1 MAITTLFGINGV
13 GKDTIAENLRKKN
26 PEITVS
32 SVSRMLMY
40 ILGISKTY
48 DVREKVT
55 EEQYKIL
62 ESIPQTQMVKIEN
75 EEYRRILEK
84 IAKEDKKVIF
94 INHLVTAM
102 RHGEDVQYLTKRLTP
117 DWYID
122 LNENL
127 IQLVAPSNVIAI
139 RRMNDATRVR
149 SSNIEQI
156 EEHQALC
163 SNEWERIMSRGP
175 EVKQKMHIVDNISL
189 ERAVEDVENI
199 AIKEKKNI
207 QIDDDIAELLVR
219 SGCYV
224 NANKTNDKLIKA
236 PNGDIIPA
244 YLSCRLA
251 ISDVKTRELLE
262 RGLIGRVKQEFKDDV
277 TIAGMATAGIP
288 WAHSIAQKLELPML
302 YVRSSEKAY
311 GLKGLIEGNL
321 KYASKKAIIVDDV
334 LYTGDTV
341 KKAQEVLKQN
351 GIETVGVACIATL
364 RDKIVNDLTKNNIK
378 VINLTHYTNLLEAAK
393 RNHILDE
400 KEYEKYKVAD
410 ELYMEMPDIMKVT
423 KFMMSYL
430 RGNEKKLSIETE
442 VEGNIQDFF
451 NEKDRLHM
459 ADVQG
464 LFLGGLAIRRGAI
477 IVLLFSMAALVLMKA
492 DWKRLIPQMYQRV
505 LAVFLA
511 LTAVAGFL
519 FSRDFN
525 KYFVIFHHIF
535 FNNNLWILDPAEDY
549 MIRMLPEGFF
559 YDMVMRIGSIFAVFL
574 IVSFVCSI
582 VQKKINKRCGSR

>member
-1 MAITTLFGINGV
+1 MKFKKIFILTFILFAIL
-13 GKDTIAENLRKKN
+13 TIKS
-26 PEITVS
+26 TVS
-32 SVSRMLMY
+32 AKYVY
-40 ILGISKTY
+40 NYT
-48 DVREKVT
+48 EKVA
-55 EEQYKIL
+55 EL
-62 ESIPQTQMVKIEN
+62 EIDRTAPIIIIEYSTKEPTNQNVIVKIISN
-75 EEYRRILEK
+75 EE
-84 IAKEDKKVIF
+84 
-94 INHLVTAM
+94 
-102 RHGEDVQYLTKRLTP
+102 VQ
-117 DWYID
+117 
-122 LNENL
+122 
-127 IQLVAPSNVIAI
+127 
-139 RRMNDATRVR
+139 
-149 SSNIEQI
+149 
-156 EEHQALC
+156 
-163 SNEWERIMSRGP
+163 
-175 EVKQKMHIVDNISL
+175 EV
-189 ERAVEDVENI
+189 
-199 AIKEKKNI
+199 
-207 QIDDDIAELLVR
+207 
-219 SGCYV
+219 SGW
-224 NANKTNDKLIKA
+224 T
-236 PNGDIIPA
+236 
-244 YLSCRLA
+244 
-251 ISDVKTRELLE
+251 LLE
-262 RGLIGRVKQEFKDDV
+262 DRKTLI
-277 TIAGMATAGIP
+277 
-288 WAHSIAQKLELPML
+288 
-302 YVRSSEKAY
+302 
-311 GLKGLIEGNL
+311 
-321 KYASKKAIIVDDV
+321 
-334 LYTGDTV
+334 
-341 KKAQEVLKQN
+341 
-351 GIETVGVACIATL
+351 
-364 RDKIVNDLTKNNIK
+364 
-378 VINLTHYTNLLEAAK
+378 
-393 RNHILDE
+393 

-582 VQKKINKRCGSR
+582 VQKKINKRCDSR

>member
-364 RDKIVNDLTKNNIK
+364 RDKIVNDLTVTSSKEEIIETLGKPTFEDYGIIGYKGKNIYIFFGNDYVSVYRIEEDTDGYDKFLEIQKEFRKEKNVKSLISKLVDLWDDFDKYEVKSNYVNIIYSLRGIK
-378 VINLTHYTNLLEAAK
+378 VQINVTNENGFIFYNNYIGKMDDNLDIFNFKELNRELPEYTYVYA
-393 RNHILDE
+393 
-400 KEYEKYKVAD
+400 
-410 ELYMEMPDIMKVT
+410 T
-423 KFMMSYL
+423 KDL
-430 RGNEKKLSIETE
+430 VEECE
-442 VEGNIQDFF
+442 VERATIFED
-451 NEKDRLHM
+451 
-459 ADVQG
+459 
-464 LFLGGLAIRRGAI
+464 I
-477 IVLLFSMAALVLMKA
+477 IL
-492 DWKRLIPQMYQRV
+492 
-505 LAVFLA
+505 
-511 LTAVAGFL
+511 
-519 FSRDFN
+519 
-525 KYFVIFHHIF
+525 
-535 FNNNLWILDPAEDY
+535 
-549 MIRMLPEGFF
+549 
-559 YDMVMRIGSIFAVFL
+559 
-574 IVSFVCSI
+574 
-582 VQKKINKRCGSR
+582 